1 MGLVGEEKK
10 IRTLFSELRLA
21 DERTAPNFSATWNR
35 AQARALRPRRAFN
48 LSFAVATALL
58 ICALVSLAWWST
70 RWQRTQQPVTVA
82 AIPSVVVGD
91 PKPSELAPASN
102 GSRASSESKSEPKK
116 PLSAAH
122 RFEVSARLRA
132 ERLAARQEANLL
144 AAAKKQATAISS
156 WQSPT
161 ATLLSS
167 PNDDLLK
174 SLPQLNES
182 TNDLKSFLPNTPK

>member
-1 MGLVGEEKK
+1 MELVGEEKK
-10 IRTLFSELRLA
+10 IQTLFSELRLA
-21 DERTAPNFSATWNR
+21 DEQTVPSFGATWNR

-48 LSFAVATALL
+48 LSFVAATALL

-70 RWQRTQQPVTVA
+70 RWQRTQPPNVVAVT
-82 AIPSVVVGD
+82 PSGVVPD
-91 PKPSELAPASN
+91 LKPSEVVPASKESPAPS
-102 GSRASSESKSEPKK
+102 GSGPKK
-116 PLSAAH
+116 PVSVSH

-132 ERLAARQEANLL
+132 ERLAARQEANLF

-182 TNDLKSFLPNTPK
+182 TNDLKSFLPTKPK

>member
-1 MGLVGEEKK
+1 MELVGEEKK

-21 DERTAPNFSATWNR
+21 DEQTAPSFSATWNR
-35 AQARALRPRRAFN
+35 AQARALRPRRAFK
-48 LSFAVATALL
+48 LSFAAATALL

-70 RWQRTQQPVTVA
+70 RWQRTQQPNVIAVT
-82 AIPSVVVGD
+82 PSGVVPD
-91 PKPSELAPASN
+91 LKPSEVVPKESSAPS
-102 GSRASSESKSEPKK
+102 GRESKK
-116 PLSAAH
+116 PVTAER
-122 RFEVSARLRA
+122 RFEVSPRLRA
-132 ERLAARQEANLL
+132 ERLAARREANLV

-182 TNDLKSFLPNTPK
+182 TKDLKSFLPNTPK